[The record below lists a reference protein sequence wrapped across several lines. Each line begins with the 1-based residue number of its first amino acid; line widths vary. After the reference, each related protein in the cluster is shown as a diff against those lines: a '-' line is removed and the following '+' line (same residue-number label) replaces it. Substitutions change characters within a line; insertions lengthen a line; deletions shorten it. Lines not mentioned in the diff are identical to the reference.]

1 MSKFVQ
7 CFVKSKTGKP
17 KITQISFSFGIINI
31 FRSHLNAIHITLIS
45 IYMFS
50 NVNGFWK
57 IWHKISEY
65 LRRLL
70 AWEWEISYSFHIL
83 GTRTTNNI
91 CSQTILALSF
101 NESSMKIYTHTT
113 LIVTIEPD
121 LPYVLFALCLMS
133 CSINGV
139 CGATIQFGCINE
151 VYDFHLY
158 TDTMR
163 VSYVCVWMCVL

>member
-17 KITQISFSFGIINI
+17 KITQISFSFGFINI

-45 IYMFS
+45 IYLFS

-101 NESSMKIYTHTT
+101 NESSMKIYTHNIDCYNRTRSA
-113 LIVTIEPD
+113 I
-121 LPYVLFALCLMS
+121 
-133 CSINGV
+133 CSV
-139 CGATIQFGCINE
+139 CI
-151 VYDFHLY
+151 
-158 TDTMR
+158 
-163 VSYVCVWMCVL
+163 VSYVVQHKRCVRGNYSIWMHKWSLWFSFIYRHNASVLCVCVWMCVL